1 MRIIRDRPPL
11 YDLIDQAFN
20 VRGKPI
26 IFSWGHKIFVPTGD
40 LNISMALMAHE
51 GVHGARQ
58 LGYQVPKEGFQLDE
72 EFRITNWWI
81 RYIADIDFR
90 REEEVLAHQAEYRH
104 LCDHAGGRNQRRRHL
119 SIIATKLSHPLYG
132 PVMNKAEARKVLQ
145 DGRSTDS

>member
-1 MRIIRDRPPL
+1 MKIVRDRPPL
-11 YDLIDQAFN
+11 YEMIDQAFN
-20 VRGKPI
+20 IKGKPV
-26 IFSWGHKIFVPTGD
+26 IFAWGRKIFVPTGD
-40 LNISMALMAHE
+40 LNISQALMVHE

-58 LGYQVPKEGFQLDE
+58 LRYSVPGLNLIENE
-72 EFRITNWWI
+72 EEHIEMWWR

-132 PVMNKAEARKVLQ
+132 PVMNKATARKVLQ
-145 DGRSTDS
+145 DGRPADT